1 MKRKKR
7 LSDYWWV
14 CLWVPCLFI
23 LFWQYAGSAGAFNT
37 KVLPTPGI
45 IFDSFVKLIQ
55 DGVLQK
61 HIAISLQRVIQGYI
75 YGSIAG
81 IFVGALMGVSP
92 LIHRS
97 LSFFTGI
104 LRPIPIIAWFPV
116 TIMLFGIDETSKILI
131 IAIGAFW
138 PVLINVIDGI
148 HNVDKKYIEVAEVFM
163 KPKHTILGKIIFPG
177 AAVSI
182 FTGLKVGIGN
192 AWVSVISA
200 ELLASSSGLGYLI
213 SSSRE
218 LAKPGSMMVGVFIIG
233 IIGWAINTLLEFLM
247 KFILPWNVNDKR

>member
-7 LSDYWWV
+7 LSDNWWM

-23 LFWQYAGSAGAFNT
+23 IFWQYEGANGAFNT
-37 KVLPTPGI
+37 NVLPTPQI
-45 IFDSFVKLIQ
+45 ILHSFIKLISN
-55 DGVLQK
+55 GTLQK
-61 HIAISLQRVIQGYI
+61 HMLVSLRRVLQGYA

-81 IFVGALMGVSP
+81 IVVGALMGISP
-92 LIHRS
+92 LINKS
-97 LSFFTGI
+97 LTLLTGI

-148 HNVDKKYIEVAEVFM
+148 HNVDQKYIEVAQIFM
-163 KPKHTILGKIIFPG
+163 KSRSTILSKIIFPG

-218 LAKPGSMMVGVFIIG
+218 LAKAGSMMVGVFIIG
-233 IIGWAINTLLEFLM
+233 IIGWAINTVLEFLM
-247 KFILPWNVNDKR
+247 KFILPWNMNDER